1 MTRDG
6 DELTR
11 ETIKGTE
18 ESPMGLWDKS
28 SSSRFVKEAEEGQK
42 EKKICQLRNDK
53 ERKMREDK
61 PILGGRSVSR
71 LVERVREVTLEG
83 SEMPRGKARLS

>member
-28 SSSRFVKEAEEGQK
+28 SSFRLVKEAEE
-42 EKKICQLRNDK
+42 
-53 ERKMREDK
+53 
-61 PILGGRSVSR
+61 
-71 LVERVREVTLEG
+71 
-83 SEMPRGKARLS
+83 